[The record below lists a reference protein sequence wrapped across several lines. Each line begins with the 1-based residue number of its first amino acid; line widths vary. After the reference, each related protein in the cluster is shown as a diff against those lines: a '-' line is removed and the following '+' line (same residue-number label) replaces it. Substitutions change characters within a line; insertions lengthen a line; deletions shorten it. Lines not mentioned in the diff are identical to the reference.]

1 MSKYCAYIVGDK
13 NIIYPAIVTLMSI
26 RRFHPDDMDLFIMT
40 ETEFANDEQFEICK
54 KNNIELID
62 IDVLS
67 PAEYLADFADM
78 KRWPVEIF
86 LNYMA
91 PVFLNK
97 KSYDYAIKLDY
108 DMLCVAPF
116 DFNKITPNK
125 DQIISVITKR
135 PLTHYLEEKNIIKL
149 EKLIG
154 NKLADTDC
162 ACNVGTIVI
171 DLKRYCKQKLHMV
184 FADAYKVMTSN
195 KIKIINGETIEQ
207 FGFGLLQSMKKISFK
222 RLPEA
227 YNFRP
232 GVCFTNKQDAAI
244 IHYSTIFKPWTDLN
258 MEQAVLRT
266 KAMNFSVISQI
277 LFFNMWIEFC
287 NTIDFKHF
295 SRRTELYSCTDLTY
309 ILRHLKKEAYSVL
322 ENRRLLSIYI
332 EKVKELLDLGKN
344 YKIVEKTGYLQI
356 YKFNVKE
363 IHYEIIILKD
373 KVKVCLHME
382 KDFLQQKDVLN
393 SINSLDVFDSV
404 KFVNDYNKGQLCYE
418 IADSSNYDLIAKVM
432 AYLVSATKDYISK
445 RVDGIEA
452 I

>member
-1 MSKYCAYIVGDK
+1 MSKYCAYVVGDK
-13 NIIYPAIVTLMSI
+13 NIIYPAIVTLLSI
-26 RRFHPDDMDLFIMT
+26 KRFHPNDIDLFIMT
-40 ETEFANDEQFEICK
+40 ETKFANDEQFKICQE
-54 KNNIELID
+54 NNIKLTD
-62 IDVLS
+62 LDVLS
-67 PAEYLADFADM
+67 PSEYLADFSDM

-91 PVFLNK
+91 PVYLEG

-108 DMLCVAPF
+108 DMLCIAPF
-116 DFNKITPNK
+116 DFKKITPNK

-135 PLTHYLEEKNIIKL
+135 PLTYYLEEKNIARL
-149 EKLIG
+149 EKSIG

-184 FADAYKVMTSN
+184 FADAYKIMS

-207 FGFGLLQSMKKISFK
+207 FGFGLLQSMKRISFK

-244 IHYSTIFKPWTDLN
+244 IHYSTIFKPWTDLD
-258 MEQAVLRT
+258 MEQAEIRT
-266 KAMNFSVISQI
+266 RAMNFSVVSQI

-322 ENRRLLSIYI
+322 ENRRLLSIYL
-332 EKVKELLDLGKN
+332 EKVKELLDLDKN
-344 YKIVEKTGYLQI
+344 YKIAEKSGYLQL
-356 YKFNVKE
+356 YQFNVKE

-393 SINSLDVFDSV
+393 SINSLDVFESV

-418 IADSSNYDLIAKVM
+418 IGDPSNYDLIAKVM

-445 RVDGIEA
+445 RVEGIEV